1 MPAAKNS
8 DVVEHARR
16 LWLTLPHEE
25 RAVRKLAARLREQGI
40 KVGKSTIAEWVRKWD
55 QEHAVAQTLPDQL
68 VSAIAN
74 GQSLAA
80 VEQSLAVAAAE
91 VTRRLRAGG
100 DIKVLI
106 RCVAV
111 CAGAYRDLAEGARHR
126 VETDLIV
133 ARNRAERARDVTPAA
148 DAEEDSDKLAVYAE
162 FERMDREE
170 EDEVRNAVIGLV
182 RDGKWAAKDGI
193 AMLRRLLVEA
203 FGGRYVCPDTL
214 ARIVLQLQCETGE
227 SEVTF
232 RE

>member
-25 RAVRKLAARLREQGI
+25 RAVRKLAVRLREQGI

-55 QEHAVAQTLPDQL
+55 QEHAVAQTLPDEL

-100 DIKVLI
+100 DIKVLT

-111 CAGAYRDLAEGARHR
+111 CAVAYRDLAEGARHR
-126 VETDLIV
+126 VETDLLV
-133 ARNRAERARDVTPAA
+133 ERNRAERARDVTPPA
-148 DAEEDSDKLAVYAE
+148 DAGEDSDPAALAVYAH
-162 FERMDREE
+162 
-170 EDEVRNAVIGLV
+170 
-182 RDGKWAAKDGI
+182 
-193 AMLRRLLVEA
+193 LRRMA
-203 FGGRYVCPDTL
+203 T
-214 ARIVLQLQCETGE
+214 E
-227 SEVTF
+227 SEERARTRSSTSEF
-232 RE
+232 

>member
-55 QEHAVAQTLPDQL
+55 EGCAVAQTLPDQL

-100 DIKVLI
+100 RYQGSDPLRRSVRGGLS
-106 RCVAV
+106 RPRGGGSAS
-111 CAGAYRDLAEGARHR
+111 H
-126 VETDLIV
+126 
-133 ARNRAERARDVTPAA
+133 RNRPARRAE
-148 DAEEDSDKLAVYAE
+148 S
-162 FERMDREE
+162 
-170 EDEVRNAVIGLV
+170 G
-182 RDGKWAAKDGI
+182 
-193 AMLRRLLVEA
+193 
-203 FGGRYVCPDTL
+203 
-214 ARIVLQLQCETGE
+214 
-227 SEVTF
+227 
-232 RE
+232 